1 LNILQKAIDDEFIVS
16 FVSYIEF
23 LGYKDVTQTMED
35 FIALADVIEIN
46 KSIVNQ
52 TISLRKT
59 HRIKLPDAIIAST
72 ALVHNLTLISHNTRD
87 FTNIKGLALIDPY
100 KLQSSV

>member
-1 LNILQKAIDDEFIVS
+1 MNILQKAIDDEFIVS